1 MGARRAVS
9 TFDDLGVRVELDEV
23 ASHALYGF
31 RFLDYRHRW
40 RNIVALN
47 MALGVD
53 RYQLA
58 TPAYSMYGVLG
69 LQWLNFWPGML
80 PKTDVGVDFRYAQNV
95 ARDHVLATDPVG
107 DRPDSFYKIES
118 LVLYLSRRF

>member
-1 MGARRAVS
+1 
-9 TFDDLGVRVELDEV
+9 
-23 ASHALYGF
+23 
-31 RFLDYRHRW
+31 
-40 RNIVALN
+40 

-58 TPAYSMYGVLG
+58 TPAYSLYGVLG
-69 LQWLNFWPGML
+69 LQWLNFWPGLL

-95 ARDHVLATDPVG
+95 ARDHVLATDPIG